1 MMETIKDARIYLLFV
16 LLIIGYYA
24 YSAINGIAFW
34 ESSTVTRN
42 TEYNNNSRTRGVHA
56 FYHK

>member
-1 MMETIKDARIYLLFV
+1 MKTIIAARIYLVFA

-24 YSAINGIAFW
+24 YAALNGIAFW
-34 ESSTVTRN
+34 ESSNVTRN
-42 TEYNNNSRTRGVHA
+42 TEYNNNSRVRGVHA

>member
-1 MMETIKDARIYLLFV
+1 MRTIKAAKIYLVFA
-16 LLIIGYYA
+16 LLIVGYYA
-24 YSAINGIAFW
+24 YAAFNGIAFW

-42 TEYNNNSRTRGVHA
+42 TEYNNNSRVRGVHA